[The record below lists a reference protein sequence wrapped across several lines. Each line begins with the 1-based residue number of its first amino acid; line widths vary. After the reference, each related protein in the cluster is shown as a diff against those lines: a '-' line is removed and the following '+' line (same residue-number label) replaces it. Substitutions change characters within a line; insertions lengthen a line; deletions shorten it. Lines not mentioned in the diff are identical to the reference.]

1 LHENNGFDDEDD
13 WVAWLSGIDRTSPA
27 QEDPNLPIDCDKIEE
42 GVRLIL
48 EGLGCRPG
56 DGVLAETPPR
66 VAAAYAEIFGGGDG
80 RAEDVVKVFRQEGY
94 DEMVL
99 VRDIPFY
106 SMCEHHLL
114 PFHGHA
120 HVAYIPQ
127 GGRITGISKLARVVE
142 LHARRLQVQERM
154 TADIADGLS
163 RVLKP
168 KGVMVVIQA
177 EHLCMT
183 MRGIKKPGS
192 LTVTS
197 VVRGIFRDNPAT
209 RAEAMTLI
217 EAR

>member
-1 LHENNGFDDEDD
+1 
-13 WVAWLSGIDRTSPA
+13 
-27 QEDPNLPIDCDKIEE
+27 
-42 GVRLIL
+42 
-48 EGLGCRPG
+48 
-56 DGVLAETPPR
+56 
-66 VAAAYAEIFGGGDG
+66 
-80 RAEDVVKVFRQEGY
+80 
-94 DEMVL
+94 

-120 HVAYIPQ
+120 HVAYIPR

-154 TADIADGLS
+154 TADIADALTQ
-163 RVLKP
+163 VLKP
-168 KGVMVVIQA
+168 KGVMVVVQA

-192 LTVTS
+192 LTITS
-197 VVRGIFRDNPAT
+197 VVRGVFRDNPAT

-217 EAR
+217 QAK